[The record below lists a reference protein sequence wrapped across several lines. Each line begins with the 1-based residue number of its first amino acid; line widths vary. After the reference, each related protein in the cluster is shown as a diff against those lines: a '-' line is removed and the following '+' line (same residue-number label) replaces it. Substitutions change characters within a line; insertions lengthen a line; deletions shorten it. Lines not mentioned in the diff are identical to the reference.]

1 MQTIDSYGNYIHIN
15 PAGSKLETEV
25 LRRAVDQT
33 KLLKE
38 IKELE
43 GMTACAGI
51 RNNANAAYKARVNH
65 YGGVSSWGMPLPVRR
80 WVDSAYA
87 DTKRSIGF
95 GPNGWQDKISISYT
109 GRNSKAIADY
119 IAKKLVANPKGIP
132 EVRKKVTYDELVESY
147 PGEFKRI
154 AQQIK
159 KVTGEL
165 EQVYSYVDTY
175 QEQIDKVKRN
185 RIRGRGWEEGWD
197 KRAVGS
203 IMGIGGQENLYE
215 VIEHKAQPAGLFGA
229 VGKGKLYMA
238 TPNSFMKGLAAKM
251 AANQRRAIRN
261 MTPPNTPATEAI
273 KGKNSPLIWTGEMLA
288 SVESWVDK

>member
-1 MQTIDSYGNYIHIN
+1 MFTDSYGNYIKIN
-15 PAGSKLETEV
+15 PAGSRLEKEILT
-25 LRRAVDQT
+25 RTVDQA
-33 KLLKE
+33 KLLQQ

-43 GMTACAGI
+43 GMAACAGI
-51 RNNANAAYKARVNH
+51 RNNESAAYKARVNH
-65 YGGVSSWGMPLPVRR
+65 YGGISSWGMPLPVRR
-80 WVDSAYA
+80 WVDSAYS

-95 GPNGWQDKISISYT
+95 GPNGWNDKITISYK

-119 IAKKLVANPKGIP
+119 IAKKLVSEPKGIP
-132 EVRKKVTYDELVESY
+132 AVHKKVTYDELVENY

-154 AQQIK
+154 SQQIK
-159 KVTGEL
+159 SVTGEM
-165 EQVYSYVDTY
+165 ERIYSYVDTY

-203 IMGIGGQENLYE
+203 TIGFGGTENLYD
-215 VIEHKAQPAGLFGA
+215 IEAHKEQTAGLFGA
-229 VGKGKLYMA
+229 VGKGKLYMM

-261 MTPPNTPATEAI
+261 MTPPNAPVTEAI
-273 KGKNSPLIWTGEMLA
+273 KGKNTPLIWTGEMLA

>member
-1 MQTIDSYGNYIHIN
+1 MFTDSYGNYIQIN
-15 PAGSKLETEV
+15 PAGSRLEKEILTKT
-25 LRRAVDQT
+25 VDQG
-33 KLLKE
+33 KLLQQ

-51 RNNANAAYKARVNH
+51 RNNEGAAYKARVNH

-80 WVDSAYA
+80 WVDSAYS

-95 GPNGWQDKISISYT
+95 GPNGWNDKITISYK

-119 IAKKLVANPKGIP
+119 IAKKLVPNPKSIP
-132 EVRKKVTYDELVESY
+132 EVYKKVTYDELVENY

-154 AQQIK
+154 SQQIK
-159 KVTGEL
+159 SEIGEM
-165 EQVYSYVDTY
+165 EQIYSYADTY

-185 RIRGRGWEEGWD
+185 RIRSRGWEEGWH

-203 IMGIGGQENLYE
+203 TVGPGGIEDLYN
-215 VIEHKAQPAGLFGA
+215 IEAHKEQTAGLFGV
-229 VGKGKLYMA
+229 VGKGKPYMM
-238 TPNSFMKGLAAKM
+238 TPNSFMKGLASKM

-261 MTPPNTPATEAI
+261 MTPPNSPVTEAI
-273 KGKNSPLIWTGEMLA
+273 KGQNSPLIWTGEMLA
-288 SVESWVDK
+288 AVESWVDK